1 MDDRLRLIRYLY
13 DEEVDESALARRL
26 SGDEDLYREYEEL
39 AATKRA
45 LDDRPAR
52 QPDAAV
58 VDQVVDEARTAAQS
72 AAPPTEDR
80 PARAPSHSWT
90 RRLQPASAALALLLV
105 IGLGW
110 WQGGGTSGG
119 PVADSATPGAPQ
131 DEGTPQRAPATAET
145 QTRDAD
151 AIPAW
156 DDGEELIRIQ
166 RRIDRLQARS
176 APDRWG
182 SLQRVSR
189 P

>member
-26 SGDEDLYREYEEL
+26 SDDKALYREYEEL

-58 VDQVVDEARTAAQS
+58 VDQVVDDARTAARS
-72 AAPPTEDR
+72 PAAPTEDR
-80 PARAPSHSWT
+80 PARAPSHAWT

-110 WQGGGTSGG
+110 WQGGGMSDG
-119 PVADSATPGAPQ
+119 PVADSVTPGAIDASAQ
-131 DEGTPQRAPATAET
+131 QAPATAAET

-151 AIPAW
+151 AVPAW
-156 DDGEELIRIQ
+156 DDGDELIRIQ

>member
-26 SGDEDLYREYEEL
+26 SDDPDLYREYEEL

-80 PARAPSHSWT
+80 PARAPSHAWT
-90 RRLQPASAALALLLV
+90 RRLQPASAALVLLLV

-110 WQGGGTSGG
+110 WQGGGTSDG
-119 PVADSATPGAPQ
+119 PVSDSATPRALDGASQ
-131 DEGTPQRAPATAET
+131 QAPATAEP

-182 SLQRVSR
+182 SLQRASR

>member
-13 DEEVDESALARRL
+13 GEEEDESALARRL
-26 SGDEDLYREYEEL
+26 SDDDDLYREYERL
-39 AATKRA
+39 RDAKRA
-45 LDDRPAR
+45 LNDRPAR
-52 QPDAAV
+52 RPDPAV

-72 AAPPTEDR
+72 SAPSTGDR
-80 PARAPSHSWT
+80 SARAPSRSWT
-90 RRLQPASAALALLLV
+90 RRLQTVGAGLALLLL

-110 WQGGGTSGG
+110 WQGAGVSDE
-119 PVADSATPGAPQ
+119 PVADSAAPGVLDGEAPQ
-131 DEGTPQRAPATAET
+131 APATAD
-145 QTRDAD
+145 TRSADAD